1 MKIAL
6 VALAMLAAPAAA
18 LASPQME
25 AVFGNTIVST
35 YPDGRTAYLWLK
47 ADGTYTLLNR
57 KRETSGGAWAI
68 KGEQVC
74 LHQSKPMPMPITY
87 CTPAPEGDGAAPWPA
102 KALTGERVFLRVVK
116 GIVR

>member
-1 MKIAL
+1 MKIAF
-6 VALAMLAAPAAA
+6 VALAVLAAPAAA
-18 LASPQME
+18 LAAPQME

-47 ADGTYTLLNR
+47 ADGTYSLLNR
-57 KRETSGGAWAI
+57 KRETSGGAWAL
-68 KGEQVC
+68 KGERVC
-74 LHQSKPMPMPITY
+74 LRQSTPMPMPITY

-102 KALTGERVFLRVVK
+102 KALTGEKVFLKVVK